1 MGYTHS
7 NQMFGEI
14 DLMKGPQLYI
24 ANLVSE
30 SICQHCVEIFQ
41 YCGIAFWGPLGGHP
55 PQITVTPRL

>member
-1 MGYTHS
+1 
-7 NQMFGEI
+7 MFGEI